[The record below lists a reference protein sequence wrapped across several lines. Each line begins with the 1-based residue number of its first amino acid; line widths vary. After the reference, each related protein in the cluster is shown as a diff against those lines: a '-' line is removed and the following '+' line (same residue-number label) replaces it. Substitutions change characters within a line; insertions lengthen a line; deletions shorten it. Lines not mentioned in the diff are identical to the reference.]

1 MLFRD
6 IYVYY
11 KTSFLIKGKIKFGI
25 VIITRE
31 RVSQDN
37 NGGGSHSYYRCKN
50 INNHIVLKLGGGH
63 MSIYF
68 LHKL

>member
-6 IYVYY
+6 IYVYD
-11 KTSFLIKGKIKFGI
+11 KASFLIKGKIKFGI
-25 VIITRE
+25 VIISRE

-37 NGGGSHSYYRCKN
+37 DRGGNLSYYRCKN

-68 LHKL
+68 LHKF

>member
-37 NGGGSHSYYRCKN
+37 NGGGLIVIIDAKILIN
-50 INNHIVLKLGGGH
+50 I
-63 MSIYF
+63 
-68 LHKL
+68 